1 MKLADLGQDAAQ
13 IRFGDLKRRYA
24 RDYVALRAHAEP
36 IFADIG
42 PAPGA
47 WAKLNF
53 DSGPYTIGT
62 PNVLEWDFTAERDD
76 IAIEMI
82 QPASEE
88 VNDIIWSEFP
98 IAALWSDPPF
108 SVGFLQEVQLRSNL
122 YRLDH
127 VQHLLDV
134 EEKPLIR
141 LSQGLT
147 IWNVQ
152 WLQSLTV
159 DPPPEWGTRY
169 RFVTAFMHPS
179 YGFLDFNGIVA
190 ASLMPSWAG
199 RALPIHEKIEFERV
213 EGGGCYC

>member
-1 MKLADLGQDAAQ
+1 MKLSDLGQDPAQ

-24 RDYVALRAHAEP
+24 RDYVALRAYDQP

-47 WAKLNF
+47 WTKLHLE
-53 DSGPYTIGT
+53 SGPYTIGT
-62 PNVLEWDFTAERDD
+62 PNVLEWDFTAWRDD
-76 IAIEMI
+76 ITIEMI

-98 IAALWSDPPF
+98 ISALWNDPPF

-122 YRLDH
+122 YRLEH
-127 VQHLLDV
+127 VETLLDLD
-134 EEKPLIR
+134 EKPLIR
-141 LSQGLT
+141 LTQGLT

-152 WLQSLTV
+152 WLHSVSL
-159 DPPPEWGTRY
+159 DPPPEKGARY
-169 RFVTAFMHPS
+169 RFVTTFMHPS

-190 ASLMPSWAG
+190 ASLMPSWAE
-199 RALPIHEKIEFERV
+199 RALPIHEKIEFKRV
-213 EGGGCYC
+213 EGSGGYC